1 MFLSL
6 GPKVLKDA
14 EKCWERAPEVNPSP
28 PVISFHHMQLQRESK
43 SDMQYHLA
51 HLCGYLQ
58 TCQGPCDCKP
68 LNHQLRMCANI
79 VHVFACR
86 SKQEVLHCKL
96 PSCHRSQ
103 STHNQPISAKSNL
116 KNPFLGRGMAPH
128 LSHLVSAC
136 RHTLVW
142 APSFRLPVDSVHF
155 AENMCAVV
163 ETWWGVWSSIPKR
176 NPKNGNLYTV
186 GKWW

>member
-43 SDMQYHLA
+43 IWHAIPSGTPVWLLA
-51 HLCGYLQ
+51 NVPRPLRLQ
-58 TCQGPCDCKP
+58 ASQSSAA
-68 LNHQLRMCANI
+68 NVRQHCACFCLSI
-79 VHVFACR
+79 ETGSSTLQAA
-86 SKQEVLHCKL
+86 KL
-96 PSCHRSQ
+96 PSITINPQ
-103 STHNQPISAKSNL
+103 STHIRHIYP

-136 RHTLVW
+136 RHTLGW

-163 ETWWGVWSSIPKR
+163 KTWWGVWSSIPKR
-176 NPKNGNLYTV
+176 NPKMGIFTFTL
-186 GKWW
+186 